1 MCIAIGKPIGVKM
14 PSKDILKRCWD
25 SNDDGAGFAFAYNDI
40 VYIKKGF
47 MTFDSF
53 WNELSKV
60 DERYHLDDLG
70 VLLHFRIATH
80 GGIIPA
86 MTHPFP
92 IVSDNGILSKLEYQ
106 SEYAVVHNGV
116 ISLTGSD
123 ARRETAMSDT
133 AVFIRDYLT
142 LIAQNRQ
149 WFRRKANI
157 ELIEKLIGSK
167 MAILNSRGEI
177 IHTSGFLEDN
187 GVLYSNE
194 SYKTFRVRVSH
205 NNSSCYYGN
214 GYSNGRYSVYDDSDY
229 DDCYYNLANRNW
241 NKNKKSE
248 NNSATNIK
256 HSYGLMFA
264 NVGDTIC
271 GDVELEI
278 INDSMANYAID
289 EFGGLYYIYQDEKY
303 PSATYYFEYEYVGD
317 GWIYSK
323 SGEER
328 PFIPNVY
335 VGEEHFV
342 GGNVPVESEI
352 DKSNI
357 PNEDNKSEKSLMTLN

>member
-25 SNDDGAGFAFAYNDI
+25 SNDDGAGFAYAYDGI

-60 DERYHLDDLG
+60 NERYHLDDLG

-80 GGIIPA
+80 GGVIPA

-106 SEYAVVHNGV
+106 SEYAVVHNGI
-116 ISLTGSD
+116 ISLTGAD

-167 MAILNSRGEI
+167 MAIMNGRGEI
-177 IHTSGFLEDN
+177 IHTSGFVEDN

-194 SYKTFRVRVSH
+194 SYKTLRVR
-205 NNSSCYYGN
+205 NYSSNHSCSYRNYG
-214 GYSNGRYSVYDDSDY
+214 GRYSVYDDDDY
-229 DDCYYNLANRNW
+229 DDCYASLTSRNW
-241 NKNKKSE
+241 NNQ
-248 NNSATNIK
+248 NAANIK
-256 HSYGLMFA
+256 KTFGLMFA
-264 NVGDTIC
+264 SIGDTVI
-271 GDVELEI
+271 GDSVDAYI
-278 INDSMANYAID
+278 ASKNDANYAVD
-289 EFGGLYYIYQDEKY
+289 EYGGIYYIYKDEKFPDAIY
-303 PSATYYFEYEYVGD
+303 RYNYEYICD
-317 GWIYSK
+317 GYFVDINNK
-323 SGEER
+323 ER
-328 PFIPNVY
+328 DFVPNVY
-335 VGEEHFV
+335 VGEEHFI
-342 GGNVPVESEI
+342 GDSIPVEREI
-352 DKSNI
+352 LE
-357 PNEDNKSEKSLMTLN
+357 EDDSSDSVKNNTNTSLVLPS